1 MAAMSLFGIAE
12 TETLRSLL
20 FGSVVLQDRAA
31 VLVRRHAKVLAVAAA
46 VLSSPTEVPEWMP
59 DAVCALCVLTD
70 EEAIIRS
77 SVTSTIGDFR
87 KSHQDSWEEI
97 RMTWTEDQLRLVSES
112 SGTQSYFS

>member
-1 MAAMSLFGIAE
+1 VCRRE
-12 TETLRSLL
+12 LL
-20 FGSVVLQDRAA
+20 T
-31 VLVRRHAKVLAVAAA
+31 AKDEQVLAVAAA
-46 VLSSPTEVPEWMP
+46 VLSSPTQVPEWMP

-70 EEAIIRS
+70 EETIIRS
-77 SVTSTIGDFR
+77 TVTSTVGDFR

>member
-1 MAAMSLFGIAE
+1 MCRRE
-12 TETLRSLL
+12 LL
-20 FGSVVLQDRAA
+20 T
-31 VLVRRHAKVLAVAAA
+31 AKDEQVLAVAAA
-46 VLSSPTEVPEWMP
+46 VLSSPTQVPEWMP

-70 EEAIIRS
+70 EETIIRS
-77 SVTSTIGDFR
+77 TVTSTVGDFR